1 MLLVGRQEGHP
12 ASKKLSGAMT
22 LPKEAWWWTKKRQC
36 KATAWGQCTETA
48 G

>member
-1 MLLVGRQEGHP
+1 
-12 ASKKLSGAMT
+12 MT